1 MSHWAQG
8 YIGKLWR
15 VAADGPDAFDCWGL
29 VVDIQRQLY
38 GRHLETIYVEP
49 ENLRSLIKTIQQ
61 HPIRQH
67 WHLTDHPQE
76 GDVVLLR
83 QSRHPVHVGVWLGVD
98 GGGVLHCARE
108 SGVVFQ
114 DKHSLLLS
122 GWKIEGIY
130 SYADSSSH
138 SPQSVPP

>member
-1 MSHWAQG
+1 MYHWAQT
-8 YIGKLWR
+8 YIGQPYQ
-15 VAADGPDAFDCWGL
+15 AGFFDCWGL
-29 VVDIQRQLY
+29 VR
-38 GRHLETIYVEP
+38 TIYEAQFHIILPVINIPP
-49 ENLRSLIKTIQQ
+49 ENLRSLIKTIQH

-67 WHLTDHPQE
+67 WHPTDHPQE

-122 GWKIEGIY
+122 GWKIEGFY
-130 SYADSSSH
+130 RYGTER
-138 SPQSVPP
+138 

>member
-8 YIGKLWR
+8 YIGKPWR

-38 GRHLETIYVEP
+38 GRHLKTIYVEP

-67 WHLTDHPQE
+67 WHPTDCPQE

-98 GGGVLHCARE
+98 SGGVLHCARE

-122 GWKIEGIY
+122 GWKIEGFY
-130 SYADSSSH
+130 NYADSSSH